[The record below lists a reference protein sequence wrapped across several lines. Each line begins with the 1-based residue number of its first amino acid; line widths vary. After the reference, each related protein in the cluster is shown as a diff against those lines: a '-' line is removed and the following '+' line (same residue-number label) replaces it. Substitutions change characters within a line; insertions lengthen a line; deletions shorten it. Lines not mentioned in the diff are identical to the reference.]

1 MIRPAP
7 ALVWLVGLCS
17 APLGIGAAVWPELL
31 PLVAL
36 AVFLLAVV
44 CAVDAWFGRERLE
57 GMSAFSDDDGQ
68 MAQAREAGRS
78 VEAGDP
84 GAGRE
89 GATVADMGAPEGGGA
104 GAEGAC

>member
-44 CAVDAWFGRERLE
+44 CAGRVVR
-57 GMSAFSDDDGQ
+57 
-68 MAQAREAGRS
+68 ARAAG
-78 VEAGDP
+78 GDV
-84 GAGRE
+84 GIFRR
-89 GATVADMGAPEGGGA
+89 
-104 GAEGAC
+104 